1 MKPQPPALVM
11 PVSPASHTVQPLVN
25 RQTRQDLSAVSN
37 DDDCAN
43 DANSAFA
50 EGRSLRD
57 SYRDGISGLRD
68 SISSNQRIYHAAPLV
83 RTKKK
88 RFG

>member
-1 MKPQPPALVM
+1 MKPQLPALVM
-11 PVSPASHTVQPLVN
+11 PVSPASHAVQPLVN
-25 RQTRQDLSAVSN
+25 RQTGQDLPATSN

-50 EGRSLRD
+50 EGRPFRD
-57 SYRDGISGLRD
+57 PYRDGTSGLRD